1 VIEPKDNATALSH
14 LAEYFVEMNQ
24 PDLAARVSAALGQAF
39 ATDPGALIARAQV
52 ALARADGPGLSA
64 VMTALLPAIADGR
77 DEDLTWERRANLAL
91 VLAQVKRSDL
101 AKAQVR
107 FCLEE
112 ADEDRLRSLS
122 TVSLYRLLVLSR
134 AYGISFAD
142 PALHAKALSLLPDEL
157 RARLQK

>member
-1 VIEPKDNATALSH
+1 MKQL
-14 LAEYFVEMNQ
+14 
-24 PDLAARVSAALGQAF
+24 DLAAKVSAALGQAF
-39 ATDPGALIARAQV
+39 ASDAGALIARAQV
-52 ALARADGPGLSA
+52 ALARADGPAVSA
-64 VMTALLPAIADGR
+64 LMTALLPAIADGK

-101 AKAQVR
+101 ARDQVR

-122 TVSLYRLLVLSR
+122 TVSLYRLLVLGK
-134 AYGISFAD
+134 AYAIGFTD
-142 PALHAKALSLLPDEL
+142 PALHNKALALLPDEL